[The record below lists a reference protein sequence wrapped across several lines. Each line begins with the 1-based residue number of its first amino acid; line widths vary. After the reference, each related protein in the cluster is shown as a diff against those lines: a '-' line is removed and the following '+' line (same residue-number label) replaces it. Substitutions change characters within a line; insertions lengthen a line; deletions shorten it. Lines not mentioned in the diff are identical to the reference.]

1 MNTLAHQS
9 IRFFSDNI
17 MDLIRNMV
25 PSNLIA
31 ATFQKYKTV
40 TREYSYNV
48 TLSNGSVVTET
59 GERVFTYD
67 QASLARILRGWGTE
81 HWAKLCMLIS
91 ITVEPRSNGPA
102 KTHFL

>member
-1 MNTLAHQS
+1 
-9 IRFFSDNI
+9 

-67 QASLARILRGWGTE
+67 QASLSRILGDWGTE
-81 HWAKLCMLIS
+81 RWAKLCMFVSIS
-91 ITVEPRSNGPA
+91 VEPRTNGPA
-102 KTHFL
+102 